1 MLHIPGKS
9 ITILQVQKEAIE
21 PVYRFL
27 KDQNIRNVYIQPE
40 EKEIERYVYETET
53 AMILQPIVSKSP
65 IQKVKKVPTTTL
77 EKLIVDL
84 YWDKTLFAAFQGS
97 EFIHILNNAYRRYS
111 INFTKIFN
119 YAKRRRKETELAEL
133 FSTETDIPNS
143 ILNDWH

>member
-84 YWDKTLFAAFQGS
+84 Y
-97 EFIHILNNAYRRYS
+97 
-111 INFTKIFN
+111 
-119 YAKRRRKETELAEL
+119 
-133 FSTETDIPNS
+133 
-143 ILNDWH
+143 